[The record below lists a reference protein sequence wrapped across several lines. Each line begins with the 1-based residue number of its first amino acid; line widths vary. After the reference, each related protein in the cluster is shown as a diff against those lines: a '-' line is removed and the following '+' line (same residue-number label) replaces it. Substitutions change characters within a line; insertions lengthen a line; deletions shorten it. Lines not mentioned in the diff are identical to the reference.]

1 MHKKINVNRKKKRN
15 KKRKGTVILIH
26 RGMNSVP
33 RAEINPLIPRAV
45 KLQPSGASD
54 PLSLSAGSRN
64 SSQGA
69 CPLPLPV
76 SWLVLSS
83 PGLSRGTPMGRLP
96 SRLLWGWSLV
106 DVQLLPL
113 KDLPGASPLTQAMLL
128 RPLMVG
134 LAHFLLF
141 YPPWSGRARR
151 LPCSVLLRLC
161 FVFLHGVWIQV
172 GESLPF

>member
-1 MHKKINVNRKKKRN
+1 
-15 KKRKGTVILIH
+15 
-26 RGMNSVP
+26 
-33 RAEINPLIPRAV
+33 
-45 KLQPSGASD
+45 
-54 PLSLSAGSRN
+54 
-64 SSQGA
+64 
-69 CPLPLPV
+69 
-76 SWLVLSS
+76 
-83 PGLSRGTPMGRLP
+83 MGRLP

-141 YPPWSGRARR
+141 YPPWSGRVRR

-172 GESLPF
+172 IPSFLRPGPLVGSQRGYVPCLSLWGL